1 MHSVYSL
8 LPAHLIIL
16 NIVYHCLS
24 FSLFTMLG
32 KATNYINNI
41 MVMVYRCNPS
51 HVGCF
56 VWNSVFTCASLFEL

>member
-1 MHSVYSL
+1 
-8 LPAHLIIL
+8 
-16 NIVYHCLS
+16 
-24 FSLFTMLG
+24 MLG